1 MLIGRQN
8 AYLIFQHFLISEVR
22 ETALK
27 YKDML
32 YLTLVNDDL
41 RSLDQGWDES
51 LLSVEKKVP
60 EEGRFFWRA
69 CTFDSDMSLH

>member
-8 AYLIFQHFLISEVR
+8 AYLIFQHFSISEVQ

-32 YLTLVNDDL
+32 YLSLVNDDL
-41 RSLDQGWDES
+41 RSLDQGWDET
-51 LLSVEKKVP
+51 LLSVEKSAR
-60 EEGRFFWRA
+60 GRFFGESVRSTA
-69 CTFDSDMSLH
+69 T